1 MAEATYRILIRKNER
16 TCDVEI
22 TGPGAKPSVMRT
34 FDTEASAWEWI
45 TEQEYVG
52 KFAVAEAKARR
63 DKRSASLGPDELLK
77 LGEAAVAELERRG
90 YDVRGKSADQI
101 TKILRFPP
109 PKPKASP

>member
-1 MAEATYRILIRKNER
+1 MPEATYRILIHKNER

-22 TGPGAKPSVMRT
+22 IGPGAKPPVMRS
-34 FDTEASAWEWI
+34 FNTEAGAWEWI
-45 TEQEYVG
+45 TEQELVS

-63 DKRSASLGPDELLK
+63 DKRSASVGPDELLR

-101 TKILRFPP
+101 KRILRFPP
-109 PKPKASP
+109 PKPKAGA